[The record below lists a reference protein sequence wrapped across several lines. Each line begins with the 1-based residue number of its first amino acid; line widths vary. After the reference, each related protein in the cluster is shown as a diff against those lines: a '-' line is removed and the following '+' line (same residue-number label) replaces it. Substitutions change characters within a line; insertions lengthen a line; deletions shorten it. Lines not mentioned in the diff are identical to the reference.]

1 MSSELQNL
9 LDKIQ
14 REGVDKAKADAAE
27 ITAQAKSEAAE
38 IVKTAKDEA
47 SQEMARAKAE
57 QEAYAQRASE
67 TIRQAARDTI
77 LEVENAIRT
86 LLENLLT
93 KNGNEVMSSPE
104 AVKPLILEAIN
115 TLASGNE
122 AEISAN
128 EKLVDALRSDL
139 ANMKNIKVVM
149 DELTGNGFSI
159 KLDGGRVEHD
169 FTSETIAS
177 ALAKRLRP
185 ALAKLVK

>member
-38 IVKTAKDEA
+38 IIKTAKDEA

-93 KNGNEVMSSPE
+93 KNVNEVMSSPE

-159 KLDGGRVEHD
+159 KLNGGRVEHD

>member
-38 IVKTAKDEA
+38 IIKTAKDEA

-77 LEVENAIRT
+77 LEVENAVRT

-93 KNGNEVMSSPE
+93 KNVTEALSSPE
-104 AVKPLILEAIN
+104 ALKPIVIEAITN
-115 TLASGNE
+115 LTSGKE
-122 AEISAN
+122 AEVVVNA
-128 EKLVDALRSDL
+128 KMADQLRAEL
-139 ANMKNIKVVM
+139 AAMSNIKVVM
-149 DELTGNGFSI
+149 DEMSGEGFSI
-159 KLDGGRVEHD
+159 KIDGGRVEHD
-169 FTSETIAS
+169 FTSTTIAT

-185 ALAKLVK
+185 ALAELVK